1 MKNNHFF
8 KYYCVYKNDTTVT
21 EVSVNDFKPVLHRLF
36 KRGLPVTGFMDGLG
50 QMPSFQYSLPP
61 DDDMFYGYTDKV
73 TAMEKA
79 KYGALNYI
87 NNMIKEVEQGIKK
100 LVQYRNDHYEDLN
113 VNLLDANIRKLKKE
127 MFIK

>member
-1 MKNNHFF
+1 MKNNHFI
-8 KYYCVYKNDTTVT
+8 KYYRVYKNDTAVT
-21 EVSVNDFKPVLHRLF
+21 EVSANDFKPVLRRRF
-36 KRGLPVTGFMDGLG
+36 KRGLPVIGLMDVLC
-50 QMPSFQYSLPP
+50 QMPGFQYSLPP

-79 KYGALNYI
+79 KSGALKYI
-87 NNMIKEVEQGIKK
+87 NHMIKEVEQGIKK